1 MQPELKNMPFALSG
15 RKTVCEQKSHFDMIL
30 MIFREVSRLKTA
42 CPHVGVYVAD
52 HAKLC
57 LVCASL
63 MCFLSSLNRKGV
75 FVDQKSNKHGNTFQA
90 EISTNQPEIP
100 ETQIWRKIENYIVMF

>member
-1 MQPELKNMPFALSG
+1 
-15 RKTVCEQKSHFDMIL
+15 
-30 MIFREVSRLKTA
+30 MIFREVSRLKKA

-57 LVCASL
+57 LVCVQVW
-63 MCFLSSLNRKGV
+63 CVCLSSLNRKGV
-75 FVDQKSNKHGNTFQA
+75 LVDQKSNKHGNTFQA
-90 EISTNQPEIP
+90 EISTNQAEIP

>member
-1 MQPELKNMPFALSG
+1 
-15 RKTVCEQKSHFDMIL
+15 
-30 MIFREVSRLKTA
+30 
-42 CPHVGVYVAD
+42 
-52 HAKLC
+52 
-57 LVCASL
+57 